1 MRGILW
7 CNGSI
12 PTESVV
18 EWVLSS
24 GVPIFG
30 VDGGADKA
38 YGMGVEVVEVLGD
51 MDSVDESAW
60 RGRTLSLNEQSFS
73 DLAKS
78 IEELIQR
85 GFDEIEIVGADGGDP
100 SHILGNW
107 AAMNDSPSGARIRIH
122 HEEQVSTRIHPDDGE
137 VSVEFEEG
145 ELFSVFAIGT
155 GKVWITGARWEVDGE
170 NLVLSTRGLHN
181 EGTGGVV
188 KIRGEGVLILI
199 SSRNYYSSS

>member
-1 MRGILW
+1 MRAVLW

-18 EWVLSS
+18 EWVLKS
-24 GVPIFG
+24 GAPVFG

-38 YGMGVEVVEVLGD
+38 HGLGVEVSEVLGD
-51 MDSVDESAW
+51 MDSIDESAW
-60 RGRTLSLNEQSFS
+60 KGRTLPLNDQSFS
-73 DLAKS
+73 DLVKS
-78 IEELIQR
+78 IEELMHR

>member
-1 MRGILW
+1 MRGVLW

-18 EWVLSS
+18 EWVLSA

-60 RGRTLSLNEQSFS
+60 SGRTLSLNEQSFS

-170 NLVLSTRGLHN
+170 NLVLSSRGLHN

-199 SSRNYYSSS
+199 SNRNYYSSS

>member
-18 EWVLSS
+18 EWVLSA

-60 RGRTLSLNEQSFS
+60 SGRTLSLNEQSFS

-170 NLVLSTRGLHN
+170 NLVLSSRGLHN

>member
-1 MRGILW
+1 MRGVLW

-12 PTESVV
+12 PTKSIV
-18 EWVLSS
+18 EWVLSA
-24 GVPIFG
+24 GVPVFG

-38 YGMGVEVVEVLGD
+38 NGMGVEVVEVLGD

-170 NLVLSTRGLHN
+170 NLVLSSRGLHN

-188 KIRGEGVLILI
+188 KIRAEGVLILI
-199 SSRNYYSSS
+199 SNRNYYSSS

>member
-1 MRGILW
+1 MRAVLW

-18 EWVLSS
+18 EWVLKS
-24 GVPIFG
+24 GAPVFG

-38 YGMGVEVVEVLGD
+38 HGLGVEVSEVLGD
-51 MDSVDESAW
+51 MDSIDESAW
-60 RGRTLSLNEQSFS
+60 KGRTLPLNDQSFS
-73 DLAKS
+73 DLVKS
-78 IEELIQR
+78 IEELMRR

-107 AAMNDSPSGARIRIH
+107 AAMNDASSGARIRIH